1 MSGANASPI
10 GRSHQELTP
19 AKLVHTLQLMDSF
32 FPVGAFA
39 YSDGL
44 ESAASGGLVHDA
56 DSLAIWMNHFIDA
69 VFVPCEGLALLKCVL
84 AAEKE
89 DWATI
94 RSIDEEL
101 TALKPAAAARA
112 SSKSIGKRLLTAYA
126 AIISDV
132 QFLAAIETLPQCN
145 APVAY
150 GVVLSHRGLEGGEA
164 LPAFGYVRL
173 AGIVSAA
180 LRLISIG
187 QQQGQAL
194 LTRGIEHLLVAA
206 EHILLAEAEPLR
218 SFSPLMD
225 IQQMSHRYVY
235 SRLFRS

>member
-1 MSGANASPI
+1 M
-10 GRSHQELTP
+10 TP
-19 AKLVHTLQLMDSF
+19 ARLVHTLQLMDSF

-44 ESAASGGLVHDA
+44 ESAAARGLVHDA
-56 DSLAIWMNHFIDA
+56 DSLAGWLDHFINA
-69 VFVPCEGLALLKCVL
+69 VFVPCEGLALLKCVR
-84 AAEKE
+84 AAEKG
-89 DWATI
+89 DWAGI

-101 TALKPAAAARA
+101 TALKPAAAART
-112 SSKSIGKRLLTAYA
+112 SSKSVGKRLLTMYA
-126 AIISDV
+126 GLVNDSEL
-132 QFLAAIETLPQCN
+132 LAFMETLPNCN

-150 GVVLSHRGLEGGEA
+150 GVVLSHRGLEGRDA

-180 LRLISIG
+180 LRLIALG

-194 LTRGIEHLLVAA
+194 LTKAIEHLLIAA
-206 EHILLAEAEPLR
+206 EHILRAEAEPLR
-218 SFSPLMD
+218 SFGPLMD
-225 IQQMSHRYVY
+225 VQQMSHRYVY

>member
-1 MSGANASPI
+1 M
-10 GRSHQELTP
+10 TP
-19 AKLVHTLQLMDSF
+19 ARLVHTFQLMDSF

-44 ESAASGGLVHDA
+44 ESAAAGRLVYDA
-56 DSLAIWMNHFIDA
+56 DSLAGWLDHFIDA
-69 VFVPCEGLALLKCVL
+69 VFVPCEGLALLKCVR

-89 DWATI
+89 DWAAI

-101 TALKPAAAARA
+101 TALKPAAATRA
-112 SSKSIGKRLLTAYA
+112 SSKSVGKRLLTTYA
-126 AIISDV
+126 AIINDD
-132 QFLAAIETLPQCN
+132 QFPAVIDMLPHCN

-150 GVVLSHRGLEGGEA
+150 GLVLSLRGLEGCEA

-180 LRLISIG
+180 LRLISLG

-194 LTRGIEHLLVAA
+194 LTRAIEHLLTASEQIIQA
-206 EHILLAEAEPLR
+206 EGEPLR
-218 SFSPLMD
+218 SFSPLLD
-225 IQQMSHRYVY
+225 VQQMNHQYVY